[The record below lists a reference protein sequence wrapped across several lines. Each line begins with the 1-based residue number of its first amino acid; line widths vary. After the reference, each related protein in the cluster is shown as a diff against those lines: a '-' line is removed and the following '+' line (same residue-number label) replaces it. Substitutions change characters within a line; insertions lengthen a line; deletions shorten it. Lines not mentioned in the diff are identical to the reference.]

1 MALILVLIILVLG
14 YRYCTAIPVQQAI
27 LKRSAG
33 WESYVLLGHHGITII
48 FQGLLAFLIFV
59 IFGYVLTVT
68 VALPKLAFTLENYD
82 PINWFTELIWF
93 KQIAQIDVWMAGVI
107 LFSMVMCQHKIN
119 QDKKKQAEMHNWT
132 SQLRN
137 LDAILDI
144 VIYASSEIKP
154 VKISLKS
161 RKVYVGVIVS
171 EQFEHIDSDN
181 IVIIPYLSGHREKDT
196 LVVNFDHNYLEV
208 YKKNSNNNLEP
219 QTDTTFPVD
228 MKEFKCVIR
237 LNEVESISLF
247 DFKYYQDFHHE
258 EK

>member
-1 MALILVLIILVLG
+1 
-14 YRYCTAIPVQQAI
+14 
-27 LKRSAG
+27 
-33 WESYVLLGHHGITII
+33 
-48 FQGLLAFLIFV
+48 
-59 IFGYVLTVT
+59 
-68 VALPKLAFTLENYD
+68 
-82 PINWFTELIWF
+82 
-93 KQIAQIDVWMAGVI
+93 
-107 LFSMVMCQHKIN
+107 MCQRKIN
-119 QDKKKQAEMHNWT
+119 HDKEKQAEMDNWT
-132 SQLRN
+132 SQLRS

-144 VIYASSEIKP
+144 IIYASSEIKP

-171 EQFEHIDSDN
+171 EQFEHIDADN

-208 YKKNSNNNLEP
+208 YKKNNNNHQPE
-219 QTDTTFPVD
+219 TDNTFAVD

-258 EK
+258 EKTNTHQTI